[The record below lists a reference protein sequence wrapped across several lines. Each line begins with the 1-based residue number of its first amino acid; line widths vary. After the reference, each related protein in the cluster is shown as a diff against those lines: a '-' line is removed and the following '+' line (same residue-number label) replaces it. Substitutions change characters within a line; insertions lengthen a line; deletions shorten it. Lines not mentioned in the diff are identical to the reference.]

1 MEQHHDW
8 TMSSAAE
15 DDKTSFHAPWPEPA
29 AHEFGAAEEALP
41 DEATPPEEPTPVG
54 FDEAF
59 DLLDR
64 QTEQLRTLR
73 GRLQS
78 ICEYSAERDRA
89 MRRIEQELA
98 AARAESEHDRR
109 VAAGLRA
116 ELEKQDQLLRSVRE
130 TVSGL
135 AHTLDAVNTSWN
147 SSQAA

>member
-8 TMSSAAE
+8 TMSSAQ

-41 DEATPPEEPTPVG
+41 DEAATPEEPTPVG

-147 SSQAA
+147 NSQAA

>member
-1 MEQHHDW
+1 VDD
-8 TMSSAAE
+8 TSA
-15 DDKTSFHAPWPEPA
+15 
-29 AHEFGAAEEALP
+29 
-41 DEATPPEEPTPVG
+41 G

-89 MRRIEQELA
+89 MGRIEQELA
-98 AARAESEHDRR
+98 AARAENEHERR
-109 VAAGLRA
+109 VAASLRT

-135 AHTLDAVNTSWN
+135 AHTLDSVGTSWKN
-147 SSQAA
+147 SQAA